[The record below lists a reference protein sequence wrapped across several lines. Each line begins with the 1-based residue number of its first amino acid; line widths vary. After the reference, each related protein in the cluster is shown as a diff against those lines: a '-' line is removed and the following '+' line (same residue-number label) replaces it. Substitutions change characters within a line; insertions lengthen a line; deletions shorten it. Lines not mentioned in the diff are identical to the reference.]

1 MEKGGIQTDTHRIP
15 PKKWEARRH
24 DIIGGTMTTI
34 NTIEDLFKLLDE
46 NPQWTEALRARLLT
60 RELIELPE
68 KFAQFAVATTQRFDR
83 LEAEMDRR
91 FAEVDQQFDRVEAY
105 VDRRFTQVDQRFDR
119 VEANINSI
127 RDDLGIL
134 KGAHA
139 GNSARAAADAIALD
153 MGFELLRVLTQGDLV
168 VMLRSQDISDI
179 PPNERA
185 SFREADL
192 VMEVKDGDNKTCY
205 IVLEASFTVNGRD
218 TRRAVRNAGFLTR
231 FTGRPAYPAVAGMYR
246 DDRVAEIIEAGEV
259 YWHQFYRSDMEAE

>member
-1 MEKGGIQTDTHRIP
+1 MEKGEIQTDTHRIP

-24 DIIGGTMTTI
+24 DIIGGTMTII

-60 RELIELPE
+60 RELIELPG
-68 KFAQFAVATTQRFDR
+68 KFAEFVTATTQRFAEM
-83 LEAEMDRR
+83 EANMDRR
-91 FAEVDQQFDRVEAY
+91 FDE
-105 VDRRFTQVDQRFDR
+105 VDQRFDR
-119 VEANINSI
+119 LEANINSI

-205 IVLEASFTVNGRD
+205 IALEASFTVNGRD

-246 DDRVAEIIEAGEV
+246 DYRVAEIIEAGEV